1 MWFFRTKV
9 DLAPRERGSF
19 HSFFF
24 SKWFCRWDPHFIK
37 KKCRHCFFWFPD
49 SSRAGSYLPGQFPE
63 WQYSDEQLPD
73 GEFPDWTAPRS
84 DSSLILHFPDRT
96 VPQLIIFLT
105 SHFLVQPFP
114 QADMKKS
121 IYCSFLYLSL
131 L

>member
-1 MWFFRTKV
+1 MWFFRIKV

-19 HSFFF
+19 HSFSFF
-24 SKWFCRWDPHFIK
+24 KMVLPTGPSFHKEQMSTL
-37 KKCRHCFFWFPD
+37 FFLFPD
-49 SSRAGSYLPGQFPE
+49 SSRASSYLPGQFLE

-84 DSSLILHFPDRT
+84 DSSSILHFPDRT
-96 VPQLIIFLT
+96 VPQLIIFST